1 LHRLEKSLMKAI
13 EVEHLSKVYP
23 GGIKAVDDISFDVEE
38 GEVWGFL
45 GPNGAGKT
53 TTIRMIIT
61 LGVPTSGSIKVF
73 GLNVSQDSSRV
84 RSMLGYVP
92 QAVSVDGDLTA
103 YENLLI
109 FSKLFDVKKA
119 ERRARINEALDY
131 MGLAERADDLVKHFS
146 GGMMRRLEIAE
157 SLVNRPKILFL
168 DEPSIGLDPASR
180 LKTWGYI
187 KKLNSEYGV
196 TIFITTHDMEEADE
210 LCDRL
215 AIMNQGRIAVSGRPD
230 ELKRS
235 LGGDLVTVKTSS
247 RPPSTV
253 PPGLGTVAEVEEYS
267 LKILSPNGEDAL
279 PQIMDYLR
287 GQGVGIK
294 GISLSTPSLDD
305 VFMKYTSVGLE
316 TKGSYRETRE
326 ARKTFERR
334 AR

>member
-1 LHRLEKSLMKAI
+1 MKAI
-13 EVEHLSKVYP
+13 EVRHLSKVYP

-73 GLNVSQDSSRV
+73 GFDVKHDSAKI

-103 YENLLI
+103 YENLMI
-109 FSKLFDVKKA
+109 FSKLFDVKKEDRR
-119 ERRARINEALDY
+119 ERIKEALDY
-131 MGLAERADDLVKHFS
+131 MGLSERADDLVKHFS

-180 LKTWGYI
+180 QKTLGYI
-187 KKLNSEYGV
+187 KKLNSDYGV

-215 AIMNQGRIAVSGRPD
+215 AIMNQGKIAVSGAPG

-235 LGGDLVTVKTSS
+235 LGGDLVTVKTSGT
-247 RPPSTV
+247 PPSTI
-253 PPGLGTVAEVEEYS
+253 PADLGTVEGIEENTVR
-267 LKILSPNGEDAL
+267 IVTPHGEAAV
-279 PQIMDYLR
+279 PRIMDYLR
-287 GQGVGIK
+287 GQGLAIQ

-305 VFMKYTSVGLE
+305 VFMKYTNVGLE
-316 TKGSYRETRE
+316 AKGSYRDNKE
-326 ARKTFERR
+326 ARKTFQRR
-334 AR
+334 SR